1 MDLSIIIPVYNVSK
15 YIEKCI
21 LSVLNNNLEQGYEI
35 IVIDDASPDNS
46 VEIVK
51 GMMEIYPQIKL
62 FRQENKGLG
71 GARNKGVD
79 NAKGQYVLFLDAD
92 DYLKENALVSVLDF
106 SKQNALD
113 ILEYGAVG
121 VTEEGAEVYRNSQ
134 SSSTILRGTEYLA
147 AIHYMNSACNK
158 LYRVAFLNK
167 KKLRFK
173 ERIFIEDFEF
183 NTRAFYFAKKVQAI
197 DYILGCFV
205 QTKNSITR
213 NTNPSKNLKMVK
225 DIHEVINLTV
235 AFQQKESAI
244 NASRDTF
251 FKDRIAFL
259 TVTLLYNIFKLGIDK
274 VQRKLLINS
283 LISKG
288 LYPVNTVL
296 KDKKKNLFRVVANYK
311 FVFLQVCNLR
321 CFIEK

>member
-51 GMMEIYPQIKL
+51 GMMKIYPQIKL

-71 GARNKGVD
+71 GARNTGIV
-79 NAKGQYVLFLDAD
+79 NAEGQYVLFLDAD
-92 DYLKENALVSVLDF
+92 DYLKEKALVSVLGF
-106 SKQNALD
+106 AKENALD
-113 ILEYGAVG
+113 ILEFGAIG
-121 VTEEGAEVYRNSQ
+121 ITEEGAEVYRNSQ
-134 SSSTILRGTEYLA
+134 STATILNGTEYLTA
-147 AIHYMNSACNK
+147 VNYMNSSCNK
-158 LYRVAFLNK
+158 LYRVAFLNEK
-167 KKLRFK
+167 RLRFK

-183 NTRAFYFAKKVQAI
+183 NTRAFYFAQKVQAVGN
-197 DYILGCFV
+197 ILGCFV
-205 QTKNSITR
+205 QSKNSITR
-213 NTNPSKNLKMVK
+213 NTNPIKNLKMVN
-225 DIHEVINLTV
+225 DIHDVLNLTL
-235 AFQQKESAI
+235 AFQQKESVI
-244 NASRDTF
+244 NVSEVTF

-274 VQRKLLINS
+274 AQRKLLINS

-288 LYPVNTVL
+288 LYPVNTII

-311 FVFLQVCNLR
+311 FVFSQICNLR
-321 CFIEK
+321 YLIKK